1 MKLTPLIFIPYL
13 LLIRRYRQ
21 AATAT
26 AVFAA
31 TAALGYAI
39 LPRDSGSY
47 WADGLFLKANR
58 IVFLGTRGNQSL
70 RGMLTRL
77 AGSVSSG
84 TVPWVAAAVVVV
96 IAGLVTAALLY
107 RAGQPVPAMLA
118 CAVTGLLVSPL
129 SWDHHWVWV
138 APGIALLAHLGA
150 AAGRGLVRAAWWAAA
165 ACLFAEFACWP
176 QLWDLPGRADP
187 GGPGLVR
194 AGHLLRHRR
203 QALVPRVPLAWP
215 AAAGREQ
222 LRAGRPGRPGGP
234 GGGRG
239 LVCDPAAPAGA
250 RPVTEGT
257 SLAGLRERLVAQVL
271 QTSGIR
277 DERVAAALRDVP
289 RHLFLPHLPPE
300 DAYLDDAIVT
310 KRNADGQP
318 ISSSS
323 QPAIMAIMLD
333 QLTLAPG
340 QRVLEIG
347 AGTGYNAA
355 LMRHIVGPSGAVV
368 SVDIEADLADRARGH
383 LASAGYPDVTVVAA
397 DGADGYPP
405 GAPYDRVIAT
415 VGVSDLAPA
424 WLHQAGPGAR
434 IVVPLDVR
442 GSQLAVAFGR
452 AASCPFLPGS
462 GGHWVSRSIA
472 PCGFMRMRGSLA
484 GPERTVVLQ
493 PGLSVM
499 LPDGLTLADG
509 KEADGAALAAFMDGP
524 PAEFATGV
532 RTSSLQV
539 FWGLGLWLATRD
551 PRSCAVAEERPAEDD
566 PGRLARAPLRSSRW
580 RPRPGS
586 WIPAASRCS
595 PRSGRPRRPANSRAT
610 SPWR

>member
-1 MKLTPLIFIPYL
+1 MT
-13 LLIRRYRQ
+13 
-21 AATAT
+21 
-26 AVFAA
+26 
-31 TAALGYAI
+31 
-39 LPRDSGSY
+39 D
-47 WADGLFLKANR
+47 
-58 IVFLGTRGNQSL
+58 
-70 RGMLTRL
+70 
-77 AGSVSSG
+77 
-84 TVPWVAAAVVVV
+84 
-96 IAGLVTAALLY
+96 
-107 RAGQPVPAMLA
+107 
-118 CAVTGLLVSPL
+118 
-129 SWDHHWVWV
+129 
-138 APGIALLAHLGA
+138 
-150 AAGRGLVRAAWWAAA
+150 
-165 ACLFAEFACWP
+165 
-176 QLWDLPGRADP
+176 
-187 GGPGLVR
+187 
-194 AGHLLRHRR
+194 
-203 QALVPRVPLAWP
+203 
-215 AAAGREQ
+215 
-222 LRAGRPGRPGGP
+222 
-234 GGGRG
+234 
-239 LVCDPAAPAGA
+239 
-250 RPVTEGT
+250 GT
-257 SLAGLRERLVAQVL
+257 SLAGLRERLVAQAL
-271 QTSGIR
+271 QSSGIR
-277 DERVAAALRDVP
+277 DERIAAALRDVP

-310 KRNADGQP
+310 KRDADGQP

-368 SVDIEADLADRARGH
+368 SVDIEADLVDLAREH

-452 AASCPFLPGS
+452 TGSAS

-472 PCGFMRMRGSLA
+472 PCGFMRMRGPLA

-509 KEADGAALAAFMDGP
+509 YEVDGAMLAVFMDAP

-532 RTSSLQV
+532 RTSSLQL
-539 FWGLGLWLATRD
+539 FWGMGLW
-551 PRSCAVAEERPAEDD
+551 
-566 PGRLARAPLRSSRW
+566 LARAPLRGHEVVATAGIVDSGGIAVITAE
-580 RPRPGS
+580 PLTPTADGRPGQLVLGVAGFG
-586 WIPAASRCS
+586 PHGAELAAALAAHVQAWDRVGQPGAARLHVDAY
-595 PRSGRPRRPANSRAT
+595 PRSSLDEPAPSAAGDGLLIERPATRFMVYHT
-610 SPWR
+610 